1 MLPRALTRH
10 DWMVRTF
17 RSPKDGQWY
26 VRVVASNGRSVLVG
40 GEGYK
45 TRQGVERAVDRLMQ
59 HVGAG
64 RFVRSSGPVR
74 LKPGETRS

>member
-1 MLPRALTRH
+1 MMLRALTRH

-45 TRQGVERAVDRLMQ
+45 TRNGVNRAVARLMQ
-59 HVGAG
+59 RVEAGA
-64 RFVRSSGPVR
+64 FVLSSGPVR
-74 LKPGETRS
+74 AKG